1 MDDISKQISSND
13 LSLLNVKIRSINKN
27 FDSLKEFL
35 HSTSVDFNIISLVES
50 WLKDKPHGYFHL
62 DGYNLECANR
72 QSDKGG
78 GGGGVCLFIKE
89 ELKYVV
95 RNDLSKIKH
104 PLNTETLFIEIER
117 KNF

>member
-1 MDDISKQISSND
+1 MNKISTH
-13 LSLLNVKIRSINKN
+13 L
-27 FDSLKEFL
+27 EFL
-35 HSTSVDFNIISLVES
+35 HGTSVDFNIIGLVES
-50 WLKDKPHGYFHL
+50 RLKDKPHGYFHL

-78 GGGGVCLFIKE
+78 GGGGVVCLFIKE

-104 PLNTETLFIEIER
+104 PPNTETLFTEIER
-117 KNF
+117 KKLKKYCHWCNLQVT